1 VVRYGALTMPAQVQ
15 AVGQYEPALGCSA
28 VVDVLDVAVRVA
40 AQEVRAKVGR
50 TCGVWGE
57 AKRLDHNFQRLA
69 LPGAIHLPEGPVD
82 VVIAVEGPLPEK
94 SFNVSS
100 VELTPVSAKQT
111 IAAVEAE
118 GLTCRTSAD
127 WFVQAGYG
135 LMFHGTEGRTSM
147 DGATK
152 PYEQAV
158 NDFDVTRWRGD
169 VYQSLVAPAETR
181 YYQYGAAQGLLYHN
195 LFALDCHW
203 GQCKV
208 VGGRTVELPIWP
220 AEVFGPYIP
229 RCLDYGGVT
238 TVNLGIYP
246 DGTMSPE
253 TARTMRVAG
262 KIVRG

>member
-1 VVRYGALTMPAQVQ
+1 MVRYGALTMPAQVQ

-40 AQEVRAKVGR
+40 GQEVRAKVGR
-50 TCGVWGE
+50 TCGVWRE
-57 AKRLDHNFQRLA
+57 AKRLDYNFERLA
-69 LPGAIHLPEGPVD
+69 LPGTIRLPEGPVD
-82 VVIAVEGPLPEK
+82 VAIAVEGPLPEK

-100 VELTPVSAKQT
+100 LELTPLSAKKT

-158 NDFDVTRWRGD
+158 NDFDVTRWAD
-169 VYQSLVAPAETR
+169 MVEDT
-181 YYQYGAAQGLLYHN
+181 GAACAFLTANHGLPH
-195 LFALDCHW
+195 F
-203 GQCKV
+203 
-208 VGGRTVELPIWP
+208 P
-220 AEVFGPYIP
+220 APLKFWESVNPGSTTKRDLIAEMAGPLE
-229 RCLDYGGVT
+229 R
-238 TVNLGIYP
+238 
-246 DGTMSPE
+246 
-253 TARTMRVAG
+253 
-262 KIVRG
+262 RG